1 MRYGEREA
9 LRDVSFDAAAG
20 ELVAVV
26 GPNGA
31 GKTTL
36 LSILAGIQRPSAGS
50 VDRAPGEVGWVPQA
64 AGALLQALGRREPRA
79 VRAPG
84 ARRRPVARRSSGCS
98 SRPACASAPPSRLA
112 RLSGGNRQRVN
123 VAIGLLSRPP
133 VLALDEPSTALDP
146 GQRERLWSFIRGL
159 AAEGTSV
166 VFSTHDVGE
175 VQRYASRA
183 LVLADG
189 RLLFDGSPAAFL
201 AEAEHAASDS
211 IGDFEDAFV
220 SFLDGALPNE
230 AGLVA
235 GLAAAQGPPDPPP
248 LAPDASRCS
257 SSTPSRS
264 RC

>member
-9 LRDVSFDAAAG
+9 LAGVSFDAAAG

-36 LSILAGIQRPSAGS
+36 LSILAGIQRPTAGS
-50 VDRAPGEVGWVPQA
+50 VSRAPSEVGWVPQQPALYSKLSVAENLALFARLEHVSDPRGAVERMLEQTGLRERA
-64 AGALLQALGRREPRA
+64 AEQIG
-79 VRAPG
+79 
-84 ARRRPVARRSSGCS
+84 
-98 SRPACASAPPSRLA
+98 

-189 RLLFDGSPAAFL
+189 RLLFDGSPASFL
-201 AEAEHAASDS
+201 AEAERAAGDS
-211 IGDFEDAFV
+211 IVDFEDAFV
-220 SFLDGALPNE
+220 SFLRRRGH
-230 AGLVA
+230 
-235 GLAAAQGPPDPPP
+235 Q
-248 LAPDASRCS
+248 
-257 SSTPSRS
+257 
-264 RC
+264 